1 MAEPTCKPKSEPV
14 RKPMAEPARK
24 PKSERTRERILDAAA
39 EAFRE
44 RGFAAT
50 RLSDIAERADLQ
62 TPSLYYHF
70 ASKEEL
76 IEAVLA
82 LGVTRTFARVK
93 ERVSEVPVEDPIG
106 RLRAAIGA
114 HVEMVIETGNYS
126 AANLRLYGQMPAD
139 IRKRLQRTQR
149 RVGRYWNDLLVAAAE
164 AGAIRTDLDL
174 SATRMLI
181 LGALNWVA
189 EWYRP
194 GDLSPQQ
201 LADHAAAIVLDGIIR
216 RDTP

>member
-1 MAEPTCKPKSEPV
+1 MAEPNRMT
-14 RKPMAEPARK
+14 
-24 PKSERTRERILDAAA
+24 KSERTRERILDAAA
-39 EAFRE
+39 AAFRE

-50 RLSDIAERADLQ
+50 RLSDVAERAGLQ

-93 ERVSEVPVEDPIG
+93 EAVSEVPADDPVG
-106 RLRAAIGA
+106 RLEAAIHA

-149 RVGRYWNDLLVAAAE
+149 KVGRYWNDLLVEAVA
-164 AGAIRTDLDL
+164 AGAIREDLDL

-194 GDLSPQQ
+194 GELSPGEI
-201 LADHAAAIVLDGIIR
+201 ADHATAIVLDGVVPR
-216 RDTP
+216 

>member
-1 MAEPTCKPKSEPV
+1 MPKPKAPQT
-14 RKPMAEPARK
+14 
-24 PKSERTRERILDAAA
+24 KSERTRERILDAAA
-39 EAFRE
+39 VAFRE
-44 RGFAAT
+44 LGFGAT

-82 LGVTRTFARVK
+82 LGVTTTFAHVKARVA
-93 ERVSEVPVEDPIG
+93 EVPEDDHLG
-106 RLRAAIGA
+106 RLRAAIEA
-114 HVEMVIETGNYS
+114 HVEMVLQTGDYS

-139 IRKRLQRTQR
+139 IRARLLRIQR
-149 RVGRYWNDLLVAAAE
+149 RVGRYWNQLLQDAAD
-164 AGAIRTDLDL
+164 AGALRADLDL

-181 LGALNWVA
+181 LGSLNWTA

-194 GDLSPQQ
+194 GELTPAQ
-201 LADHAAAIVLDGIIR
+201 LADQATTILLQGIAAPPR
-216 RDTP
+216 S